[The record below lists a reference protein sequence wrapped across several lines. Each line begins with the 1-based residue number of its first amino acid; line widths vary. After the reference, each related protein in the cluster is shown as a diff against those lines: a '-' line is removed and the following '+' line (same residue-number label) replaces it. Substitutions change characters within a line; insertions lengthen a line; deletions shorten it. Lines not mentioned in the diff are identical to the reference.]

1 MTQQSLAAC
10 WNERHQS
17 LYEKLD
23 GEGAVKA
30 ATDIFYRKALNDIRL
45 LFLPALSLLLAACAA
60 SSHPSASKAV
70 GANAEPIE
78 VRIHSSEFG
87 YEPKTVQV
95 EAGRPVHLVLDNSRG
110 TIEHDLSIPEL
121 NVYLKAQAGKTAER
135 HVVFDR
141 PGRYPYKCL
150 LPGHGEAGMLGV
162 LTVATGAA
170 GAGQSAKAGPSGER
184 SEGIV
189 DALPEGVSRLPQ
201 PAAAPPVG
209 RKHPEFVQVELEAK
223 PVTGLIAD
231 GVGYKYWTYNGTVPG
246 PMIRMRQGDTV
257 ELSLRNALD
266 SPLTHSIDSHAVTG
280 PGGGAKVT
288 QTPPG
293 GTSSFRFRAIKP
305 GAYVY
310 HCASPMIPHHIA
322 NGLYGLMVVEPPEGW
337 PKVDREFYVMQGDFY
352 LNGDPAQ
359 KGLHEGSVTKM
370 LTEKPDYVVFNGS
383 VGALAK
389 ENALKARVGETV
401 RIFFGVGGPNVT
413 SSFHV
418 IGEMF
423 DRVYPEAG
431 SEYATNVQTTMVP
444 AGGAAIVDFKLEYPG
459 TYILVDH
466 SLARLQKGGAGFL
479 EVEGTADPAIFH
491 AVQPGSG
498 GSSGH

>member
-17 LYEKLD
+17 LYEKLG
-23 GEGAVKA
+23 GEVAVKA
-30 ATDIFYRKALNDIRL
+30 AMDIFYRKVLRDIRL
-45 LFLPALSLLLAACAA
+45 LFFPALSLLLAACPA
-60 SSHPSASKAV
+60 SADPPSSTAV
-70 GANAEPIE
+70 GTAAEPIE
-78 VRIHSSEFG
+78 VRIYSSEFE

-110 TIEHDLSIPEL
+110 TIEHDLSLPEQ
-121 NVYLKAQAGKTAER
+121 NVYLKAEAGKMAER
-135 HVVFDR
+135 RLVFNQ
-141 PGRYPYKCL
+141 PGQYPFKCS
-150 LPGHGEAGMLGV
+150 LPGHREAGMIGV
-162 LTVATGAA
+162 VAVATGVA
-170 GAGQSAKAGPSGER
+170 GAVSSAKAGPSGEGG
-184 SEGIV
+184 EGIV
-189 DALPEGVSRLPQ
+189 DALPEGLSRLPQ
-201 PAAAPPVG
+201 PSAAPPVG
-209 RKHPEFVQVELEAK
+209 RRDPKSVQVQLEAR

-246 PMIRMRQGDTV
+246 PMIRVRQGDTV
-257 ELSLRNALD
+257 ELTLRNALD
-266 SPLTHSIDSHAVTG
+266 SQLTHSIDSHAVTG
-280 PGGGAKVT
+280 PGGGAKAT

-293 GTSSFRFRAIKP
+293 GTSIFRFKAIKP